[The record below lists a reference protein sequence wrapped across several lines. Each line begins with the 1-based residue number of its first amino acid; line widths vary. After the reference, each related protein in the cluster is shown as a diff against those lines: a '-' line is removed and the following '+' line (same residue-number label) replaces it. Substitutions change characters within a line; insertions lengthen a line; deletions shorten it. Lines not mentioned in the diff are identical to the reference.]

1 MLYGNF
7 KIIFW
12 RCKKVDIPF
21 ESKGLP
27 MPRGKVTTR
36 YSKHESES
44 EARVTPPHLAYITP
58 FYSLII
64 E

>member
-1 MLYGNF
+1 MNYYLLPEH
-7 KIIFW
+7 IIFW
-12 RCKKVDIPF
+12 LCKKVDIPF

-58 FYSLII
+58 FIL
-64 E
+64 